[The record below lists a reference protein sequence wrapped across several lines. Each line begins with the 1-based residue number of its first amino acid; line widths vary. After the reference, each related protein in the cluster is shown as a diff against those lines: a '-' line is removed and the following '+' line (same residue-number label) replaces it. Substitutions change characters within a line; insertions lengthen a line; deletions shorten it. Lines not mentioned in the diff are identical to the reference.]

1 MYEQIAFRANRTQNP
16 PGAKPTDAVLMPT
29 KTGVRVG
36 AIILSTSP
44 ARLSPSFSIRHQAMS
59 ALLSSLLTT
68 TYTIFNDT
76 TGKDDEVNMLAPND
90 TAKLAVM
97 LAILAASLVAVSFP
111 AISGS
116 GLIRTPDLLF
126 FIGKHLGTGVIL
138 ATAFI
143 HLLPDSFCALLSDA
157 VKKEYGDVGKW
168 TGLIILASL
177 LAIFLVEYISTTYVD
192 RLQAKPS
199 APSTPAETPSLAS
212 TPLPLAVSGCPTPV
226 LGQDPTVILPF
237 LTNTPKILRLH
248 SNVCVCQ
255 AGICPGACVC
265 VPAPPKTPEP
275 VQEERQERT
284 EDHHE
289 PLHDHRHHHHHQEEI
304 RVGRRRQ
311 IVGIFV
317 LQVGIMIH
325 SLVIGLTL
333 AVTTGADFTSLTTA
347 VLFHQLFEGL
357 SLGIRIAAL
366 PPAKHKKDKAQN
378 DEENAQS
385 IESIHSSDD
394 TAVSPIELAPTPQAE
409 VPVPLLAEGSPSSND
424 SSAPLLSKRQSRDSV
439 RISPRRH
446 QSRPRLRLEWLS
458 WGSVRNLLG
467 RRHAAHKHD
476 HHHQHHHASN
486 GYGSTSASTQVHS
499 HDHHHDHH
507 HHRTWISRL
516 NPLKTILSLL
526 FAVTTPAGMAIGMVV
541 LKNQKSSE
549 EAPLKLIQGLMSA
562 VSAGMLI
569 YVATVEMIAGDFV
582 FGDVEGGHHHGPG
595 HHHHH
600 HHHHDHHHHDAHGHG
615 EGRGDE
621 PEDEPRP
628 ASLAKKALAVVSLLA
643 GVTAMVLI
651 GLSE

>member
-424 SSAPLLSKRQSRDSV
+424 SSAPLLSKRQSRDSLGI
-439 RISPRRH
+439 REESTRKEACRS
-446 QSRPRLRLEWLS
+446 QARPPPP
-458 WGSVRNLLG
+458 
-467 RRHAAHKHD
+467 
-476 HHHQHHHASN
+476 AS
-486 GYGSTSASTQVHS
+486 
-499 HDHHHDHH
+499 
-507 HHRTWISRL
+507 SRL
-516 NPLKTILSLL
+516 QWVWFHLSVNPM
-526 FAVTTPAGMAIGMVV
+526 TTPAGMAIGMVV